1 MKVVL
6 KQDVKGLGK
15 KGELVN
21 ASDGYARNFLFPKNL
36 AVEANAQNM
45 SELKNREQAEKYRIA
60 TETAAAKANA
70 EKMSGKTIKL
80 TAKAGANGKLFGSV
94 TSKELAEKQALF
106 LLFIL
111 HKLNCVA
118 CFSEGIHKSRF
129 AEKMGETYGKEYG
142 IVTLKVFLCC
152 LYHNLI
158 TLGDHDLVIFFNS
171 GFFFLCDIIG
181 NLSLVTDIFCQL
193 LFVALA
199 PKVKELVA
207 SLQGSCS

>member
-45 SELKNREQAEKYRIA
+45 SELKNREQAEKYKIA

-70 EKMSGKTIKL
+70 EKLSGKTIKI

-94 TSKELAEKQALF
+94 TSKELSEKIADEF
-106 LLFIL
+106 GIKVDKKKIL
-111 HKLNCVA
+111 VDDIKQFGTFEFEVKLYT
-118 CFSEGIHKSRF
+118 GISAK
-129 AEKMGETYGKEYG
+129 
-142 IVTLKVFLCC
+142 
-152 LYHNLI
+152 
-158 TLGDHDLVIFFNS
+158 
-171 GFFFLCDIIG
+171 
-181 NLSLVTDIFCQL
+181 
-193 LFVALA
+193 LFVM
-199 PKVKELVA
+199 VGE
-207 SLQGSCS
+207 